1 MKGPSHWMC
10 FCRGLPHGIG
20 QVGAE
25 RCDDILACPI
35 GNKPVLR
42 NKVPSCRAG
51 RHMPVC
57 RRRRAAAAKR
67 KVWVHPLF
75 GGVQAHPGGKLPH
88 GLLTAL
94 LQTVWLPV
102 VQSWSTL
109 QAAHLSNRSVL
120 FGFFRTGC
128 SLVGRAK
135 MSSQCAK
142 HAAVACTFSVKGPLG
157 KLTTS

>member
-1 MKGPSHWMC
+1 MKGPSHWLC
-10 FCRGLPHGIG
+10 FCRGLPRGIG

-42 NKVPSCRAG
+42 EKKSVQLQSRAPHASAQEETSSSSKG
-51 RHMPVC
+51 C
-57 RRRRAAAAKR
+57 G
-67 KVWVHPLF
+67 
-75 GGVQAHPGGKLPH
+75 GGVQAHPGAKLPH

-157 KLTTS
+157 KLTTW